1 MFFRNYNSNVFGT
14 APGTPSDEWCITT
27 LRTMSAKYDHLSE
40 SRKVKPALAE
50 AVLNSFKAKL
60 SALYREH
67 PLYDTDDS
75 SEGEAEWPI
84 VGDYSQYMD
93 LKSNNPVC
101 CRRPR
106 HPRQHTIRREHPC
119 RQPRR
124 LKSPPAYR
132 WTARKVALMSPS
144 PSPTGSGDSA
154 YPDLCSSEGKVV
166 SDEEVK
172 ATSKG
177 IDEALRRIL
186 SSTSRELLSMNFS
199 TFPTS
204 ATASAEQVSTAT
216 TVSALCRSRSCPTR
230 TTRTRRLPTRAT
242 ARPARPP
249 SPPMILAQQPSPLTC
264 MSRTAPSW
272 PSHQTPRLTRQRPH
286 RPRSASATTLLTRT
300 RTATSLSLSE
310 AAPCGRAILVA
321 SPRKRARSATAS
333 DDNSVLAIAIPAT
346 GEGEV

>member
-93 LKSNNPVC
+93 LKSNSLSAVDGQDILDSTPFDESILAANPVDE
-101 CRRPR
+101 
-106 HPRQHTIRREHPC
+106 I
-119 RQPRR
+119 
-124 LKSPPAYR
+124 
-132 WTARKVALMSPS
+132 TAGLPLDGEDVALMSPS

-154 YPDLCSSEGKVV
+154 YSDLCSSEGKVV

-216 TVSALCRSRSCPTR
+216 TVTPMPQQELSDEDDQDQAFADSGHCSPS
-230 TTRTRRLPTRAT
+230 
-242 ARPARPP
+242 
-249 SPPMILAQQPSPLTC
+249 SPPESADDFGSAAESFDMYVEDCAQLAVASDAKAD
-264 MSRTAPSW
+264 APEAS
-272 PSHQTPRLTRQRPH
+272 
-286 RPRSASATTLLTRT
+286 SAAKRKRDDDAADEDEDGNKPVL
-300 RTATSLSLSE
+300 AE

-321 SPRKRARSATAS
+321 GPRKRARSATAS

-346 GEGEV
+346 GEEK